1 MGDISYGPIN
11 KNRTERDEEKLSL
24 GVIGMYGNKNGWRG
38 GRRYLSKY
46 ITLTLKKVKSF
57 CAGHKRMVQYIHDAL
72 IQLILSQIYIILD
85 QGLIYV
91 IKEAINIFKAIYKRL
106 RT

>member
-1 MGDISYGPIN
+1 
-11 KNRTERDEEKLSL
+11 
-24 GVIGMYGNKNGWRG
+24 
-38 GRRYLSKY
+38 
-46 ITLTLKKVKSF
+46 
-57 CAGHKRMVQYIHDAL
+57 MVQYIHDAL